1 MFLNFGFY
9 HLQGDISQISIR
21 RIDMFEIQFIEFF
34 NLEGWEV
41 ISIFTSNWMITYDKK
56 YLYNSVLVSRSNCSH
71 NLKLSSIITV

>member
-9 HLQGDISQISIR
+9 HLQGDISQISISG
-21 RIDMFEIQFIEFF
+21 IDMFEIQLIEFF

-56 YLYNSVLVSRSNCSH
+56 YLYNSVLASRSNCSH